1 MTDRLQAFNVL
12 AGAYSRARSEYP
24 EPLWAALRAA
34 LDDCPVPP
42 IAVDVGSGTGIA
54 SRQIA
59 LALPDWRIIGIEPG
73 EGMRAQAVDDSR
85 GSDIEF
91 HAGTAEALSLKA
103 DSAGLVIAAQA
114 LHWFDRPQFYAG
126 ARRVLAPDGVLAIIQ
141 NNRMWHGSPFWDDYE
156 AFLEEHSP
164 GYSRDYRKFD
174 VAGELREAGFAD
186 VAVHTA
192 EWTRPI
198 SHELLIEMSRSTTKM
213 QAAVEAISEAQAVG
227 HLEALLERHCPSG
240 HLEIPYT
247 SELFTGRH
255 CEDNDG

>member
-1 MTDRLQAFNVL
+1 M
-12 AGAYSRARSEYP
+12 
-24 EPLWAALRAA
+24 
-34 LDDCPVPP
+34 
-42 IAVDVGSGTGIA
+42 
-54 SRQIA
+54 
-59 LALPDWRIIGIEPG
+59 
-73 EGMRAQAVDDSR
+73 
-85 GSDIEF
+85 
-91 HAGTAEALSLKA
+91 
-103 DSAGLVIAAQA
+103 
-114 LHWFDRPQFYAG
+114 
-126 ARRVLAPDGVLAIIQ
+126 LAPGGVLAIIQ
-141 NNRMWHGSPFWDDYE
+141 NNRMWRGSPFWDDYE

-164 GYSRDYRKFD
+164 CYSRDYRKFEI
-174 VAGELREAGFAD
+174 AGELREAGFAD